1 MTTILENVSDAMP
14 LKLYDP
20 STLIVFLSFYSPI
33 IIVAS
38 VIILSVVNQNFKGFI
53 YLLYLIGSLLLRE
66 GIYLLFYNKQPN
78 KLDFKMK
85 TMGQTGT
92 QFGENKIC
100 NSIQYSPYGNPTFSA
115 FVFAFTITYLCS
127 PMFFNGDPNFWIFFF
142 LIVYFF
148 LDIGIKIYK
157 KCVIHMG
164 DLFIN
169 VLFGGGMAIAIVL
182 SMYAGNSSKFLY
194 FVELSNK
201 QFCSLP
207 KKQQFKC
214 SLYKNGE
221 LISGSV

>member
-1 MTTILENVSDAMP
+1 MSTILENAGNAMP

-20 STLIVFLSFYSPI
+20 TTLIVFLSFYSPI

-53 YLLYLIGSLLLRE
+53 YLLYLIGALLLRE
-66 GIYLLFYNKQPN
+66 GIYLLYYTNKSN
-78 KLDFKMK
+78 TNMK
-85 TMGQTGT
+85 TMGQMGGN
-92 QFGENKIC
+92 FGESRIC

-115 FVFAFTITYLCS
+115 FVFAFTIAYLCL
-127 PMFFNGDPNFWIFFF
+127 PMFFSGDPNFWIFFF
-142 LIVYFF
+142 LLVYFF

-157 KCVIHMG
+157 KCVNNLS

-169 VLFGGGMAIAIVL
+169 VLFGSVLAISIVV

-201 QFCSLP
+201 QYCSLP